1 MDEFERLPHAALV
14 LIRLRLAV
22 VFGVIAIILGVFAAL
37 LAGAGSNVQAVVFA
51 ALALAMIGCIW
62 WLAAIV
68 YRSIGWRLTEGTV
81 EVRQGVVVRQ
91 HLVVPLPSIQN
102 VTQSSG
108 PIARVMGLA
117 TLTVYSAGPNTP
129 NVTIPDLTEAAA
141 VRLLEDLLPT
151 AP

>member
-14 LIRLRLAV
+14 LMRLRFGA
-22 VFGVIAIILGVFAAL
+22 VFGVIAVILGVFAAL
-37 LAGAGSNVQAVVFA
+37 LAGAGADIQAAVFA
-51 ALALAMIGCIW
+51 ILAVAMIAGIW
-62 WLAAIV
+62 VLAAVV
-68 YRSIGWRLTEGTV
+68 YRSIGWRLTDATV

-102 VTQSSG
+102 VTQSAG

-151 AP
+151 AT